1 MVERLRIGAKFG
13 GDMPMK
19 ETLAL
24 AKLAERTGYTSL
36 WVNETRFTRD
46 AVTRISAIAAVTDK
60 AVLGTAVLNPYTR
73 SLMLLAI
80 TASTVD
86 EISGGRFILGMG
98 VGTRKYLRSQGIMPS
113 NQLAYLRN
121 SVLVMRRLWNGEMI
135 SFEDEGISLTE
146 AKLDF
151 KPIRNSIPIYVGATK
166 DRGIRFAANFAD
178 GIILNGYTA
187 KSHVRRVKDLL
198 DGEAANHVP
207 VLGNIMVSMDEDEE
221 SAIRGARKLAYTYF
235 TSIPTIA
242 KANGISDQLIE
253 ELKQLEKKRG
263 LNEAMAH
270 LPDEAITN
278 AVATGTPEQIR
289 RWIRDYS
296 QCGLHE
302 VLITRIHGDTE
313 EIIREVSELNT
324 D

>member
-1 MVERLRIGAKFG
+1 MTERLRIGAKFG
-13 GDMPMK
+13 GDMPVK
-19 ETLAL
+19 ETLNL
-24 AKLAERTGYTSL
+24 AKLAERTGYSSL
-36 WVNETRFTRD
+36 WVNETRHTRD

-60 AVLGTAVLNPYTR
+60 ATLGTAVLNPYTR

-80 TASTVD
+80 TASTID

-98 VGTRKYLRSQGIMPS
+98 VGTKKYLKSQGIMPS
-113 NQLAYLRN
+113 NQLTYLKN
-121 SVLVMRRLWNGEMI
+121 SILLMRRLWNGETL
-135 SFEDEGISLTE
+135 SFEGEGLQLTD

-151 KPIRNSIPIYVGATK
+151 KPTRNLIPIYVGATE
-166 DRGIRFAANFAD
+166 DRGIRFAANVAD
-178 GIILNGYTA
+178 GIILNGYTN

-198 DGEAANHVP
+198 EGERANHVP

-221 SAIRGARKLAYTYF
+221 SAIEGARKLAYTYF

-242 KANGISDQLIE
+242 KANGIPNVLIE
-253 ELKQLEKKRG
+253 ELKQLENKEG
-263 LNEAMAH
+263 MNGAMAH
-270 LPDEAITN
+270 LPDEMITN

-289 RWIRDYS
+289 QWILDYS

-302 VLITRIHGDTE
+302 VLITRIHGNTE
-313 EIIREVSELNT
+313 QIIREVSELNM